1 MSEPRPT
8 HALDRLANLGAR
20 EHSHEA
26 SMSMPDGS
34 PTGQMIASIVLPGAA
49 CMGRRPLLGFV
60 MVVVGV
66 MAPVGLAVW
75 AYLNIDD
82 LVGFALDPTFLNT
95 VILVGLAL
103 LVVRF
108 IAVAEV
114 AHTFRRSPGIG
125 ARTLVMTVLLLGL
138 SVPVVYAATKA
149 NQARSMVAD
158 VFAEGDG
165 ESLFVPDFPTVD
177 PAQVTNVLL
186 LGGDAGPGRW
196 GERTDSMIVVSID
209 KETGRTALVS
219 VPRNL
224 TRLMF
229 PPGTPMADEFPN
241 GFSDLANAV
250 FTYVSGRPAL
260 VEHYGRSGL
269 QPEPV
274 ALAQGIGYS
283 LGIEIDDYA
292 LVNMQGFAEVID
304 AVGGVTLD
312 LTQTVPLPQDVGD
325 VPLEVGPGMVAMD
338 GPTAIAYAR
347 SRAADSD
354 YQRMGRQRQLLS
366 ALGSQ
371 VSAGEAL
378 SGFGAVTGALQ
389 DTMRTSLSSGEFSAL
404 LTRLGDNSSIGESI
418 GLAPPLVQPGSP
430 DYVEIQGIIDAV
442 ERYVVTGT
450 HSGYAS

>member
-1 MSEPRPT
+1 
-8 HALDRLANLGAR
+8 
-20 EHSHEA
+20 
-26 SMSMPDGS
+26 MPEGS
-34 PTGQMIASIVLPGAA
+34 PTGQMFASILVPGAP

-60 MVVVGV
+60 LLAVGVVVPI
-66 MAPVGLAVW
+66 ALAVW
-75 AYLNIDD
+75 AYLNVDD
-82 LVGFALDPTFLNT
+82 LVGFALDPTFLKLA
-95 VILVGLAL
+95 ILVALAGLL
-103 LVVRF
+103 VRF

-125 ARTLVMTVLLLGL
+125 VRTLLMTVLLVGL
-138 SVPVVYAATKA
+138 SAPVVFAGTKA

-158 VFAEGDG
+158 VFAQGDG
-165 ESLFVPDFPTVD
+165 ESLFVPDFATVD

-209 KETGRTALVS
+209 KETGRTALIS

-224 TRLMF
+224 TRLRF
-229 PPGTPMADEFPN
+229 PPATPMADEFPN
-241 GFSDLANAV
+241 GFDDLTNAV
-250 FTYVSGRPAL
+250 FTHVSGQSAL
-260 VEHYGRSGL
+260 VEYYGRTGL

-292 LVNMQGFAEVID
+292 LVNMAGFADVID

-312 LTQTVPLPQDVGD
+312 LTEAVPLPQDAGD
-325 VPLEVGPGMVAMD
+325 VPGQVGPGMVVMD
-338 GPTAIAYAR
+338 GQTAIAYAR
-347 SRAADSD
+347 SRSADSD

-371 VSAGEAL
+371 VSASEAL

-389 DTMRTSLSSGEFSAL
+389 DAMRTSLSSGEFSNL
-404 LTRLGDNSSIGESI
+404 LTRLGDDSSIGESI
-418 GLAPPLVQPGSP
+418 GLAPPLIEPGSP
-430 DYVEIQGIIDAV
+430 DYAAIQGIVDSV
-442 ERYVVTGT
+442 ERYVVTGSP
-450 HSGYAS
+450 SGYSS